1 MLGRDDWNYPA
12 EPDRTRGGK
21 VENWESGRVLGG
33 TSSINGMNWSRGD
46 RSDYDEWAAL
56 CAEGWD
62 FQSVLPYF
70 KRSETFEGGASL
82 YRGGSGPLRVS
93 YLRSHHPL
101 VDTFVQAAQNA
112 GEPVNPDYNAESLTG
127 VCRSQ
132 VMIGER
138 GADLVLASAQ

>member
-1 MLGRDDWNYPA
+1 MSWLASSAIAGTCGYWCWRPA
-12 EPDRTRGGK
+12 TATGARTCRC
-21 VENWESGRVLGG
+21 R
-33 TSSINGMNWSRGD
+33 R
-46 RSDYDEWAAL
+46 
-56 CAEGWD
+56 
-62 FQSVLPYF
+62 
-70 KRSETFEGGASL
+70 TFEGGASL